1 MVVSFIE
8 VPAGNLMP
16 TDRKDTPNSPPT
28 SLPGALGDS
37 RSVQHG
43 RNSLVWDA
51 IEPLRPLIDARVFKF
66 IAQRE
71 FVRSDFPQAGRN
83 AQRIDRAIIAE
94 LLRDAILQWGRIEGA
109 ARWMA
114 ETILTAVR

>member
-37 RSVQHG
+37 RSVQPLSRGVRLGFIFQADRAKLGGILSAARISRPTIEQSGKKREVG
-43 RNSLVWDA
+43 RNGCRRGPRV
-51 IEPLRPLIDARVFKF
+51 ARSVASWVYPF
-66 IAQRE
+66 
-71 FVRSDFPQAGRN
+71 
-83 AQRIDRAIIAE
+83 DRWA
-94 LLRDAILQWGRIEGA
+94 
-109 ARWMA
+109 
-114 ETILTAVR
+114 